1 MDERGQ
7 FTFYSSIF
15 ASACRIRNKAA
26 RADFY
31 DAICNYALNGIEPDL
46 DKLSD
51 AGAVG
56 FISAKPNLDASRK
69 KAKSGKTGGSAKQT
83 ESKSKANEKQTASK
97 AEANGKQTVSE
108 KEEEK
113 EKENEIEIENENDKE
128 QTESNA
134 SFSGRHFTLFWDAYP
149 RKIDRNSAW
158 DAWKQ
163 IAPDQNTGDSI
174 LQSLESWKKSSQWTE
189 DGGRFV
195 PDAAKFLTKGYW
207 KSPAPAPRSTGVPKG
222 ASGTLGA
229 AELEN
234 IQRLLREG

>member
-1 MDERGQ
+1 MDNRGQ
-7 FTFYSSIF
+7 FTFYRSFWEAVQGFPKKDRLPILE
-15 ASACRIRNKAA
+15 
-26 RADFY
+26 
-31 DAICNYALNGIEPDL
+31 AIISYALDAKVPGG
-46 DKLSD
+46 LSQSQL
-51 AGAVG
+51 AFFSLV
-56 FISAKPNLDASRK
+56 KPTLDASRR
-69 KAKSGKTGGSAKQT
+69 KAANGKLGKQT
-83 ESKSKANEKQTASK
+83 ES
-97 AEANGKQTVSE
+97 E
-108 KEEEK
+108 KEGEK
-113 EKENEIEIENENDKE
+113 EKENEKENEIEIENENDKE
-128 QTESNA
+128 QSESNA
-134 SFSGRHFTLFWDAYP
+134 PFSGKLFTVFWDAYP
-149 RKIDRNSAW
+149 RRIDRNGAW